1 MTTPL
6 HFAEVVADPLASPVA
21 VADAARSAG
30 PSGTWPSSPL
40 LDGWK
45 EVVDQLARLDA
56 ATTYVGTFRLA
67 MDAAADGARRLDE
80 RDRRAVVLLVLQQTA
95 RRAATVAEFEHGLR
109 AARRIAP
116 DGLLLDDLVPAVAWV
131 CADVARQVDDD
142 DDPIVL
148 GLPAALALLTMR
160 GGPWL
165 HDDHGQLLHELLLR
179 LPGNAVRALGPTID
193 RLHPRDRRIVRD
205 ALSPAG
211 HHRRRLIR
219 R

>member
-1 MTTPL
+1 MTTSL
-6 HFAEVVADPLASPVA
+6 RFAEVVVDPLASPVA

-30 PSGTWPSSPL
+30 PSSAWPSNPL

-45 EVVDQLARLDA
+45 DVLDQLARLDA
-56 ATTYVGTFRLA
+56 STTYVGTFRLA
-67 MDAAADGARRLDE
+67 VDGAADGAGRLGE
-80 RDRRAVVLLVLQQTA
+80 RDRRAAVLLVLQQTA
-95 RRAATVAEFEHGLR
+95 RHAAIVADFEHGLR

-116 DGLLLDDLVPAVAWV
+116 DALLLDDVVPAVAWV
-131 CADVARQVDDD
+131 CADAELQVDG

-148 GLPAALALLTMR
+148 GLPAALALLTMH

-165 HDDHGQLLHELLLR
+165 HDDHGQLVHELLLR
-179 LPGNAVRALGPTID
+179 LPGDAVRALGPTID

-211 HHRRRLIR
+211 HQRRRLIR